1 MKNADL
7 LISSEKE
14 YFLNLY
20 ETCAISYVM
29 VEADSVIFKEDE
41 MPRFFVSKENPEEN
55 LEKVLQIRKITNTI
69 LERLKFNY
77 IVECY
82 QNDDDEVKI
91 SLEFIE

>member
-29 VEADSVIFKEDE
+29 VEVDGIMFKEDE
-41 MPRFFVSKENPEEN
+41 MPSFFSSRENPEEN
-55 LEKVLQIRKITNTI
+55 LEKVLQLRKITNTI
-69 LERLKFNY
+69 LERIKFSY
-77 IVECY
+77 IIECY
-82 QNDDDEVKI
+82 HNNDEVKI
-91 SLEFIE
+91 KLEFIE